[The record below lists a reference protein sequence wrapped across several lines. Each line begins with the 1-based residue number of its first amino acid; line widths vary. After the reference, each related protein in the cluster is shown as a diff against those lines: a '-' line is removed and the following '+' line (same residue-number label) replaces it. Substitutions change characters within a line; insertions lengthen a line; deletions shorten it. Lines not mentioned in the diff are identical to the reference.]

1 LQNFDEN
8 KFQIGWIINKKP
20 YMYLLVHLND
30 KVKLIYLN
38 YENMKIL
45 LVSFLTKIKK
55 KSLQLIKK
63 YIKYLVSKNWY

>member
-1 LQNFDEN
+1 
-8 KFQIGWIINKKP
+8 
-20 YMYLLVHLND
+20 MYLLVHLND

-63 YIKYLVSKNWY
+63 YIKYLVSKN